1 MILKIGSEFKPFSYE
16 QMIAP
21 LDRATTEHNL
31 IEESLGELAAK
42 AGVWDKLAN
51 QQNSPEAYAQ
61 YKAYADDLTKHADL
75 LAQQGLTPESRKGLL
90 NMKRRYSSEIAPIEI
105 AANKLEELTKS
116 QREAIQKDPS
126 LMFDINYGTS
136 TIDDVLNKP
145 NATYKTISGSE
156 LTKRASAMAQNLAK
170 TIQDNP
176 QYSSILGGQYFQQM
190 QQLGYSPQQVMQTIM
205 NDPNA
210 PKELKQIADT
220 IWKESGLDS
229 WDQATQE
236 RAREHINSGLYD
248 AIGTQ
253 RYDTQANRNYVSDI
267 ETERADMVREQ
278 FEWQKEKWKEDRLGV
293 EMPDGSRVK
302 DLAGGRVRVTYP
314 DGKFEIISASNSKSN
329 ESSIPTNKRGEPIF
343 PIIVD
348 KASWGSNW
356 DSAAYEGE
364 DKTGATNWFDFHRKT
379 RDWGADARLPKLD
392 EMTAIPASEVPRKAL
407 QKIMNKVGSSF
418 NIDDYDFY
426 DAGATSFIGV
436 DRDGIVAIPKGYLKA
451 TNKNTESVVPQIK
464 SDTPTT
470 GTNTPKESIILDT
483 D

>member
-61 YKAYADDLTKHADL
+61 YKAFADDLTKHADL

-90 NMKRRYSSEIAPIEI
+90 NMKRRYSSEITPIET
-105 AANKLEELTKS
+105 AAKKLDELTKS

-190 QQLGYSPQQVMQTIM
+190 QQLGYSPQQIMQTIM
-205 NDPNA
+205 NDDNA
-210 PKELKQIADT
+210 PKELKLIADT

-229 WDQATQE
+229 WDETTQE
-236 RAREHINSGLYD
+236 RAREHINAGLYD

-253 RYDTQANRNYVSDI
+253 RYDTQANRSYASPI
-267 ETERADMVREQ
+267 EKERADMMREQ

-356 DSAAYEGE
+356 DTAVYEGE

>member
-31 IEESLGELAAK
+31 IEESLGELSAK

-90 NMKRRYSSEIAPIEI
+90 NMKRRYSSEITPIET

-156 LTKRASAMAQNLAK
+156 LTKRASTMAQNLAK

-190 QQLGYSPQQVMQTIM
+190 QQLGYSPQQIMQTIM
-205 NDPNA
+205 NDDNA
-210 PKELKQIADT
+210 PKELKLIADT

-229 WDQATQE
+229 WDETTQG
-236 RAREHINSGLYD
+236 RSREYINAGLYD
-248 AIGTQ
+248 AMGTQ
-253 RYDTQANRNYVSDI
+253 RYDTQSNRNYISDA
-267 ETERADMVREQ
+267 ETERADMM
-278 FEWQKEKWKEDRLGV
+278 KEARLGV

-364 DKTGATNWFDFHRKT
+364 DKTGVTNWFDFHRKT
-379 RDWGADARLPKLD
+379 RDWGADARLPNLD
-392 EMTAIPASEVPRKAL
+392 EMTAIPASKVPRKAL

-418 NIDDYDFY
+418 NIADYDFY

-464 SDTPTT
+464 SDTLTT
-470 GTNTPKESIILDT
+470 DTIIPKKSIILDT